1 MHIYLMRHGQT
12 DWNIVH
18 RMQGRSDIPLNA
30 TGLKQAKTAAH
41 GMDKLPIDRILTSPL
56 RRARQT
62 AQAVAVGRGIPV
74 LVEEGI
80 VEMAFGALEGQL
92 LSDFPAC
99 ECIFSDPEHY
109 VPLEG
114 GESYAQLDVR
124 CRKLLEEIL
133 PPLEGRAGQPRGLYP
148 GRSVP
153 GAWSAAEGLLGRV
166 APAQLL
172 LHRTGA
178 EERRL
183 HPRRGRACLRL
194 NAAEKPLLFP
204 LIMIY

>member
-1 MHIYLMRHGQT
+1 
-12 DWNIVH
+12 
-18 RMQGRSDIPLNA
+18 
-30 TGLKQAKTAAH
+30 
-41 GMDKLPIDRILTSPL
+41 MDKLPIDRILTSPL

-74 LVEEGI
+74 LVEEDI
-80 VEMAFGALEGQL
+80 VEMAFGELEGQL

-133 PPLEGRAGQPRGLYP
+133 PPLEGALPRRGAGQPRGLYP

-153 GAWSAAEGLLGRV
+153 GAGSAAEGLLGRA

>member
-74 LVEEGI
+74 LVEEDI

-92 LSDFPAC
+92 LCDFPAC

-133 PPLEGRAGQPRGLYP
+133 PPLEGRFHDVVLVSHGAFIRGVVCRVLGLPLKDFWDAPPQPNCSCTVLELKNGVCTL
-148 GRSVP
+148 V
-153 GAWSAAEGLLGRV
+153 EEGRV
-166 APAQLL
+166 Y
-172 LHRTGA
+172 G
-178 EERRL
+178 
-183 HPRRGRACLRL
+183 
-194 NAAEKPLLFP
+194 
-204 LIMIY
+204 